1 MRKTRNWDTT
11 AMFLILEGI
20 AYTMVLN
27 LNNPFTQMF
36 AKRMGGNDLHTALI
50 NALPPLTAI
59 FLLLPAG
66 ILIERLNKKK
76 QTVIILLSVISLFY
90 ASIAFVPMIPH
101 EGKVMIFVILIGLMN
116 GPGALYLTT
125 WQSYYADNF
134 QGSYASRLYTV
145 RSKYSAFFGLLTVL
159 VTGLLLTN
167 IPKTDAER
175 LILYQIFYGTCFA
188 LTIIQILFFS
198 SVNKVRTTGTVGINV
213 LPPKNGHAGGDA
225 EGSEQ
230 KGGNSEGGRAIEVE
244 PEDGKTRDSE
254 REGGRA
260 IEVEREDGNSEDGRA
275 IEVEPKDSKP
285 KDSKTKERICLF
297 RKEDFAGLLK
307 NKRFLLFCL
316 CGIVFHMAWQMA
328 WPLFFIYYTDH
339 AHLNE
344 LQIRLINLAS
354 GLTQFLS
361 FSLWNKVIEK
371 KGGSLVIIFGAA
383 GLAVTPF
390 VFTFQ
395 VGFPLII
402 MQNLFA
408 GVFQA
413 AFNVTL
419 FLCLLETL
427 PPGKKTVYIAVF
439 NTLTSL
445 TGFAAPLIGLRILN
459 MTNIHIAMAIAGAFR
474 VTGTLMYLI
483 RWLKERKRALP
494 VSPGAAGEKLAG

>member
-27 LNNPFTQMF
+27 LYNPFTQMF

-244 PEDGKTRDSE
+244 P
-254 REGGRA
+254 
-260 IEVEREDGNSEDGRA
+260 
-275 IEVEPKDSKP
+275 KDSKP

-344 LQIRLINLAS
+344 LQISLINLAS

>member
-1 MRKTRNWDTT
+1 MRKTRNWDMN

-27 LNNPFTQMF
+27 LYNPFTQMF

-66 ILIERLNKKK
+66 ILIERLNRKK

-125 WQSYYADNF
+125 WQSYFAENF

-145 RSKYSAFFGLLTVL
+145 RSKYSTFFGLVTVL
-159 VTGLLLTN
+159 ATGLLLTN
-167 IPKTDAER
+167 IPKTDTER
-175 LILYQIFYGTCFA
+175 LIMYQIFYGTCFA
-188 LTIIQILFFS
+188 LTIVQILFFS
-198 SVNKVRTTGTVGINV
+198 SVNKGKTTGTVGINV
-213 LPPKNGHAGGDA
+213 LPPKDTNTGSDSDDRTKDRKLK
-225 EGSEQ
+225 EG
-230 KGGNSEGGRAIEVE
+230 KM
-244 PEDGKTRDSE
+244 
-254 REGGRA
+254 
-260 IEVEREDGNSEDGRA
+260 
-275 IEVEPKDSKP
+275 KD
-285 KDSKTKERICLF
+285 RIRLF
-297 RKEDFAGLLK
+297 RKEDFAGMLK

-344 LQIRLINLAS
+344 LQISLINLAS

-383 GLAVTPF
+383 GLAVSPF
-390 VFTFQ
+390 VYSFS
-395 VGFPLII
+395 VGFPLILV
-402 MQNLFA
+402 QNLFA
-408 GVFQA
+408 GAFQA

-427 PPGKKTVYIAVF
+427 PSGKKTVYIAVF

-474 VTGTLMYLI
+474 ITGTLMYLI
-483 RWLKERKRALP
+483 RWLKERRSPLP
-494 VSPGAAGEKLAG
+494 AGQNAAEEKLAG

>member
-1 MRKTRNWDTT
+1 MS

-27 LNNPFTQMF
+27 LYNPFTQMF

-66 ILIERLNKKK
+66 VIIERINKKK
-76 QTVIILLSVISLFY
+76 QTVILLLSVISLFY

-101 EGKVMIFVILIGLMN
+101 ESKVMIFVILIGLMN

-125 WQSYYADNF
+125 WQSFFADNF
-134 QGSYASRLYTV
+134 QGSYASRLYTI

-159 VTGLLLTN
+159 ATGLLLTN

-175 LILYQIFYGTCFA
+175 LIMYQIFYGACFV
-188 LTIIQILFFS
+188 LTLIQILFFS
-198 SVNKVRTTGTVGINV
+198 SINKKQTTGTAGVNK
-213 LPPKNGHAGGDA
+213 LPPKKGHAGSAAVGAAAADNNTA
-225 EGSEQ
+225 GSITVVNDIAAAGAKSVAAGSAKE
-230 KGGNSEGGRAIEVE
+230 KHKNNKPG
-244 PEDGKTRDSE
+244 E
-254 REGGRA
+254 RVR
-260 IEVEREDGNSEDGRA
+260 
-275 IEVEPKDSKP
+275 
-285 KDSKTKERICLF
+285 LF
-297 RKEDFAGLLK
+297 RKEDFTEMLK

-328 WPLFFIYYTDH
+328 WPLFFIYYTDY
-339 AHLNE
+339 AYLNE
-344 LQIRLINLAS
+344 LQISIINLAS

-390 VFTFQ
+390 IYTLS

-427 PPGKKTVYIAVF
+427 PAGKKTVYIAVF
-439 NTLTSL
+439 NTLTSI
-445 TGFAAPLIGLRILN
+445 TGFTAPLLGLWVLN
-459 MTNIHIAMAIAGAFR
+459 MTNIYIAMMIAGTLR
-474 VTGTLMYLI
+474 TVGTLLYLI
-483 RWLKERKRALP
+483 RWLRERKRLQPAGP
-494 VSPGAAGEKLAG
+494 SGAVEGETAA